1 MIETIPDLF
10 YAALER
16 DSPVAL
22 AHRVDGRFLPISH
35 RELQA
40 RVERLALA
48 LAARGIRRGDRLAIL
63 AENGPEWAVT
73 DYACA
78 LALQDDGKA
87 VVAGSVNFIGAMVR
101 LPMLS
106 TWMLNTPSGSSAWC
120 PSSSLRIT

>member
-1 MIETIPDLF
+1 MPPIQPSWSRFLIETIPDHF

-48 LAARGIRRGDRLAIL
+48 LRGELISDFPLC
-63 AENGPEWAVT
+63 N
-73 DYACA
+73 
-78 LALQDDGKA
+78 K
-87 VVAGSVNFIGAMVR
+87 SFN
-101 LPMLS
+101 LS
-106 TWMLNTPSGSSAWC
+106 YCGHDL
-120 PSSSLRIT
+120 